1 MCLMRHRPIK
11 KVKRSSAVLL
21 YGLAMFIL
29 ISFAFY
35 WGMWDNRNKLLP
47 KLHYSLYMASK
58 ILILLLMPTYLL
70 SVFIQPGTLERK
82 FDFI

>member
-11 KVKRSSAVLL
+11 KVKKSSTILL
-21 YGLAMFIL
+21 FGVAIFIL

-47 KLHYSLYMASK
+47 ELHYILYMSSK
-58 ILILLLMPTYLL
+58 ILLLLLMPAYLL
-70 SVFIQPGTLERK
+70 SVCL
-82 FDFI
+82 